1 MNCSGCG
8 AVVPTGDNACP
19 ACGRP
24 VMIPPP
30 AAGASP
36 RSPIKKMASTTVETT
51 RAVASDVKKGGK
63 ELVGEMKIAVRDVGT
78 LTRKV
83 VDELGKG
90 LEIAGKDLQKAT
102 KKGK

>member
-30 AAGASP
+30 PP
-36 RSPIKKMASTTVETT
+36 RASPIKQAAKTTVETT
-51 RAVASDVKKGGK
+51 KAVASDVKKGGK
-63 ELVGEMKIAVRDVGT
+63 AMMGEMKIAVRDAGT

-83 VDELGKG
+83 VDVVGKG
-90 LEIAGKDLQKAT
+90 LENAGKELQKAT